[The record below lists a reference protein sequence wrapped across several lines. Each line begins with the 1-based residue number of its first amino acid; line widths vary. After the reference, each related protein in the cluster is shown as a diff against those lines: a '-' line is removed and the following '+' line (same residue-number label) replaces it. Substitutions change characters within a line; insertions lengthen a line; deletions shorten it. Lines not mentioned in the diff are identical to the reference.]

1 MIVTV
6 AICTLNRAESLRRT
20 LGSLAAMRLPDGL
33 NWEVV
38 IVDNGCTDHT
48 DAVIAD
54 FADSLPIR
62 REFEPQRGLSRARN
76 RAIDSAQGDYIIWT
90 DDDVIVDPL
99 WLAAYIE
106 AFRRWPGAAVFGGP
120 IIPRYAP
127 PAPSWLIQGEHH
139 LRDMLSFRDFGD
151 TDLALS
157 IAEKRLPFGPS
168 FAVRSAEQRIHR
180 YKTNLGHGP
189 NQRRRGEETDVVE
202 RILKAGATGYWV
214 PRARVQHCFNRDQ
227 QTIKYIW
234 SFYVSLGETDA
245 FQNGFPV
252 EHGPLWFGAPRWLW
266 RRLTEQWLRYR
277 VHRVIS
283 PANGWLPHLKASAF
297 VWGTIRYWRNEHGR
311 RDRSAIPL
319 CQPRQPAAAGRRSE
333 ICGSAPGPNSDE
345 KKRKLT

>member
-33 NWEVV
+33 DWEVV
-38 IVDNGCTDHT
+38 IVNNGGTDHT

-54 FADSLPIR
+54 FADRLPIR

-76 RAIDSAQGDYIIWT
+76 RAIDSAQGDYIVWT
-90 DDDVIVDPL
+90 DDDVIVDPV

-120 IIPRYAP
+120 IIPRFAP
-127 PAPSWLIQGEHH
+127 PAPSWLIEGEHH
-139 LRDMLSFRDFGD
+139 LHDMLSFRDFGD
-151 TDLALS
+151 ADLALS

-189 NQRRRGEETDVVE
+189 NQRRRGEEIDVVE

-214 PRARVQHCFNRDQ
+214 PPARVQHCFNRNQ
-227 QTIKYIW
+227 QTVKYIW

-245 FQNGFPV
+245 FQNGFPAV
-252 EHGPLWFGAPRWLW
+252 HGPLWFGAPRWLW
-266 RRLTEQWLRYR
+266 RRLAEKWLHYH

-283 PANGWLPHLKASAF
+283 PANVWLPHLKASAF
-297 VWGTIRYWRNEHGR
+297 VWGTIRYWRNER
-311 RDRSAIPL
+311 R
-319 CQPRQPAAAGRRSE
+319 RQVEERLSTEVWR
-333 ICGSAPGPNSDE
+333 
-345 KKRKLT
+345 L